1 MAFCGEGVRWCSLEG
16 REGAQCVREGVQ
28 FERNGVHCVGM
39 SQCGREGGQWGSESV
54 QWGGAGS
61 KVCDRGSAV

>member
-1 MAFCGEGVRWCSLEG
+1 MGFCGEGVRWCSLEG

-39 SQCGREGGQWGSESV
+39 SQCGRE
-54 QWGGAGS
+54 
-61 KVCDRGSAV
+61 